1 MMSTSPRNARHGAG
15 KAVCHTISDFLVIV
29 LIITPAVNLFWRG
42 TWNIMYE
49 YLVPEDIIISSW
61 LSLAIGSPVLL
72 LAGLLQ
78 HPIRRLGSWIHG
90 KSKSWHHLYLAV
102 YVYVVASASVAQW
115 RGFWNLPTYYF
126 PEWVSVPGFGVTAV
140 IGTGLMVGLR
150 IFANGGGCPAG
161 ITVDFEPDP
170 FRVPLRFHTDRAER
184 FSWRFALDVFFSVF
198 VLDLISLA
206 YWAGYWGLLDVLMFP
221 EDPCFSYWV
230 SLGIGYAI
238 HLVTIFLQFPVHKAS
253 RNLRGAKREFW
264 KRLALEDAFLFVV
277 NFGVVNSWRGL
288 WDLYDCYFLPDQ
300 PKLSAW
306 LSVGIGAL
314 LCYLLRAGRTLGGIG
329 ITVDGEEEDGTG
341 VLLSTY
347 AETHEMLPWL
357 KHLRKREGDDSGNF
371 VALRT
376 FDTEGS
382 RKATDHTSASDLA
395 GNQGTAADLIKS
407 SANTEYFRLYQPL
420 RVAGKIV
427 EIVQIESTV

>member
-1 MMSTSPRNARHGAG
+1 MMSTSPRNARDGAG

-90 KSKSWHHLYLAV
+90 KSKGWHHLCLAV

-126 PEWVSVPGFGVTAV
+126 PEWVSVPGYGVTAV

-161 ITVDFEPDP
+161 IIVDFEPDP

-184 FSWRFALDVFFSVF
+184 FSWRFTLDVFFSVF
-198 VLDLISLA
+198 VFDLISLA

-221 EDPCFSYWV
+221 EDLCFSYWV

-253 RNLRGAKREFW
+253 RNLRGAKLEFW

-314 LCYLLRAGRTLGGIG
+314 LCYLVCAGRTLGGIG
-329 ITVDGEEEDGTG
+329 VTVDGEEEDGTG

-347 AETHEMLPWL
+347 AEGHEMLPWL

-371 VALRT
+371 VARRT

-407 SANTEYFRLYQPL
+407 SANTEYL
-420 RVAGKIV
+420 I
-427 EIVQIESTV
+427 